1 MRVRGQRVW
10 RLEEGR
16 VPESAVPG
24 EKPSPTQPSPP
35 DSLRY
40 ARNFFNLPDDLIDF
54 TPVLRAEAVTRAERY
69 RWAATP
75 FNPPMLGDVKGVL
88 GAITVGTATNWPGG
102 GFDPETHILYAPA
115 GNTAGVRSLI
125 APPAGI
131 LRLSDITRRSR

>member
-1 MRVRGQRVW
+1 MRVRGQPVW
-10 RLEEGR
+10 PVEGR
-16 VPESAVPG
+16 PVPRSDVPG
-24 EKPSPTQPSPP
+24 EKPRATQPCPP

-75 FNPPMLGDVKGVL
+75 FNPPMLGDIKGVL
-88 GAITVGTATNWPGG
+88 GAITVGTATNWPAG

-115 GNTAGVRSLI
+115 GNTAGRPALI